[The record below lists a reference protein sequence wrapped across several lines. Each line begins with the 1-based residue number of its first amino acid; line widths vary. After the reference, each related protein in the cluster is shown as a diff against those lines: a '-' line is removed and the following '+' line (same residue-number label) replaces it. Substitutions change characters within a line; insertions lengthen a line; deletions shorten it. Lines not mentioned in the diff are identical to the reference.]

1 MSDEFPKPHKGSPE
15 WIENPHEGIEG
26 VRLYQY
32 RERVLQALRDWD
44 MRPGDTRHPVEVVQ
58 EVELP

>member
-1 MSDEFPKPHKGSPE
+1 MSDEFPKPHKGSPVLVDDT
-15 WIENPHEGIEG
+15 PQA
-26 VRLYQY
+26 RLVIY

-58 EVELP
+58 EVEMPVADE